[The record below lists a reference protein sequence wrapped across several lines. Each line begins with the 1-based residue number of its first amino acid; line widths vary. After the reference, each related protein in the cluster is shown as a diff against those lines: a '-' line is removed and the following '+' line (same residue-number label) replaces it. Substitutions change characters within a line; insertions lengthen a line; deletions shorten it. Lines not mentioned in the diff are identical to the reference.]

1 MFNRFSKGRAR
12 NQVGL
17 KVNLSEVQTMLIGQ
31 SLNFLIEYIHFLIL
45 CYFLYVFFVVVF

>member
-1 MFNRFSKGRAR
+1 MTLKLLEVIDIYFFA

-31 SLNFLIEYIHFLIL
+31 SLNFLIEYIF
-45 CYFLYVFFVVVF
+45 